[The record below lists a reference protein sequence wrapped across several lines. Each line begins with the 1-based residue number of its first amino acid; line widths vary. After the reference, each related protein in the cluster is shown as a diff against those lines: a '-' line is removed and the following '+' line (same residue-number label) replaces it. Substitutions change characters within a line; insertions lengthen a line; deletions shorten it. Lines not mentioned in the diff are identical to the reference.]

1 MLEGIEGLKLIKED
15 YYYNLDRTGALL
27 LILGVMLVII
37 GLSLWNSISNCRTAD
52 IIFIIVAIIGMAIM
66 ISSVTFFRVR
76 CKKYILTPIEEHYSI
91 DLNKYIID
99 SESDGNL
106 IVIRERQLYKE
117 GEE

>member
-15 YYYNLDRTGALL
+15 YYYNLDKTGALL

-37 GLSLWNSISNCRTAD
+37 GLSLWYSISNCKTAD
-52 IIFIIVAIIGMAIM
+52 IIFIIVTIIGMAIM

-76 CKKYILTPIEEHYSI
+76 CKKYILTPIEKHYSI
-91 DLNKYIID
+91 GLNKYIID

-106 IVIRERQLYKE
+106 IVIKE
-117 GEE
+117 KQESEEE

>member
-37 GLSLWNSISNCRTAD
+37 GLSLVINSIVFGRKEY
-52 IIFIIVAIIGMAIM
+52 
-66 ISSVTFFRVR
+66 
-76 CKKYILTPIEEHYSI
+76 KKYILMPIEEHYSI

-106 IVIRERQLYKE
+106 IVIREKQE
-117 GEE
+117 SEEEQ

>member
-15 YYYNLDRTGALL
+15 YYYNLDKTGALL

-37 GLSLWNSISNCRTAD
+37 GLSLWYSITNCRTAD

-76 CKKYILTPIEEHYSI
+76 CKKYILTPIEKHYSI

-106 IVIRERQLYKE
+106 IVIKE
-117 GEE
+117 KQESEEE

>member
-15 YYYNLDRTGALL
+15 YYNLDRTGALL

-37 GLSLWNSISNCRTAD
+37 GLSLWNSISNHRTAD
-52 IIFIIVAIIGMAIM
+52 IIFIIVVIIGMAIM

-91 DLNKYIID
+91 DLNKYIIN

-117 GEE
+117 GKE